1 MKPWNVQKKIFHSLV
16 IFFFLFINLV
26 NAETISGVAKIID
39 ADTIKIN
46 NNKIRLFGID
56 APELDQLCK
65 KKYLS
70 IIIFSFYKNYKCGEE
85 SALILKKYLNDK
97 LIKCNV
103 QGKDRYKRYIAI
115 CYKNNKDIG
124 SWLVN
129 KGYAVSYRKY
139 SKKYL
144 NEEIYAKKNKL
155 GIWQG
160 KFEMPWNWRKKN
172 KFKK

>member
-1 MKPWNVQKKIFHSLV
+1 MQKKIFHSLV
-16 IFFFLFINLV
+16 IFFSLLANFV
-26 NAETISGVAKIID
+26 NAETISGIAKIID

-56 APELDQLCK
+56 APERDQLCK

-70 IIIFSFYKNYKCGEE
+70 IIIFRFYKNYKCGEE
-85 SALILKKYLNDK
+85 STLFLKKYLNDK
-97 LIKCNV
+97 LIKCNI
-103 QGKDRYKRYIAI
+103 QGKDQYKRYIAI
-115 CYKNNKDIG
+115 CYKNNKDIS
-124 SWLVN
+124 SWLVK

-144 NEEIYAKKNKL
+144 NEEVYAKENKL
-155 GIWQG
+155 GIWRG
-160 KFEMPWNWRKKN
+160 KFEMPWDWRKKN

>member
-1 MKPWNVQKKIFHSLV
+1 MQKKIFHSLV
-16 IFFFLFINLV
+16 IFFSLFINLV

-70 IIIFSFYKNYKCGEE
+70 IIIFSFYKNYKCGEK

-97 LIKCNV
+97 LIKCNI
-103 QGKDRYKRYIAI
+103 QGKDRYKRYECI
-115 CYKNNKDIG
+115 
-124 SWLVN
+124 SL
-129 KGYAVSYRKY
+129 
-139 SKKYL
+139 
-144 NEEIYAKKNKL
+144 
-155 GIWQG
+155 
-160 KFEMPWNWRKKN
+160 
-172 KFKK
+172 